1 MTWNEMNKAM
11 KTTTLIFLFFFMFL
25 WRWTNPPVVGS
36 ETVLIIILINK
47 FAFMEG

>member
-11 KTTTLIFLFFFMFL
+11 KTTSLIFLFFFMVL
-25 WRWTNPPVVGS
+25 DKPTQMGK